1 MTVSIACGASP
12 RFEGGSSA
20 LGLRRGFVAEGGAM
34 GPAKNVN
41 ALVEHQARWAWLRGM
56 LEERPVCT
64 DSGEHRWIAISRQT
78 GSGGSMLARAI
89 GETLGWRVMDREIVA
104 EIARA
109 MHRSEP
115 LVATHDEHASGP
127 LDDYLSYLIVPGDP
141 GQTRFI
147 EEMIGTIRALVRKEN
162 VVIVGRGANWFLN
175 PRCGLRLRIVAPFEQ
190 RVDLVAQRLGIGREE
205 AARSVRDL
213 DAEQRAFIRQSF
225 GRDVDDP
232 LGYDVVINL
241 GTLPFESATGIVL
254 AALERKF
261 AAPEAPAP

>member
-1 MTVSIACGASP
+1 MC
-12 RFEGGSSA
+12 
-20 LGLRRGFVAEGGAM
+20 
-34 GPAKNVN
+34 PAKSVQE
-41 ALVEHQARWAWLRGM
+41 LVEHQARWGLLRSA

-64 DSGEHRWIAISRQT
+64 ESGERRWVSISRQT
-78 GSGGSMLARAI
+78 GSGGSILAQAI
-89 GETLGWRVMDREIVA
+89 GERLGWRVLDREIVA

-115 LVATHDEHASGP
+115 LVASHDERAAGP

-147 EEMIGTIRALVRKEN
+147 EEMVTTIRALVRDEN

-175 PRCGLRLRIVAPFEQ
+175 ARCGLRLRIVAPFEQ
-190 RVDLVAQRLGIGREE
+190 RIEMLATRFNVRREE
-205 AARSVRDL
+205 AARKVRDL
-213 DAEQRAFIRQSF
+213 DAEQKAYIRQSF
-225 GRDVDDP
+225 GHDVDDP

-241 GTLPFESATGIVL
+241 GTLSLESATGIVL

-261 AAPEAPAP
+261 APAPAPAP